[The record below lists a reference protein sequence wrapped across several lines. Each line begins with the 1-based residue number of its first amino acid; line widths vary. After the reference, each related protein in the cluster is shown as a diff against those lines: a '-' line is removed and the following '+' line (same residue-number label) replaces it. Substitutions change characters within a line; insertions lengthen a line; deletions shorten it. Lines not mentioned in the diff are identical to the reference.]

1 MSATKRRG
9 RRTGSASR
17 RCGGVGGARAVLLL
31 VPCLLVA
38 LGLGLPAGRALAEP
52 ITVRVA
58 GGVIPG
64 VLAPVLFELKDQLK
78 HYGAS
83 YVTQF
88 TYFRGSSPQIQAL
101 AAKELDFGYLAFGSF
116 PSAILNAK
124 LDLQI
129 VADMIQEGVEG
140 YYSAVRAVRA
150 DSGITKVEDLRG
162 KKIGIIAYGT
172 GNDLGNR
179 AMLKRHGLEFGKD
192 YTMIEVQPP
201 NMAAMLREGKID
213 LAWLTT
219 PFWFI
224 EERKGGLR
232 KLFDGVDAMGPTQV
246 LILAGRAEFLQANRA
261 AVLDFFED
269 YLRALRHA
277 LDPKNRDQL
286 LEITARLGKRP
297 KETFASWAFTK
308 RDYYRDPNGIPN
320 IKALQAN
327 IDLLTEMDLIK
338 TKFDVSR
345 HVNLSFIKEA
355 AGRLG
360 KP

>member
-1 MSATKRRG
+1 MKRRSHRTASDN
-9 RRTGSASR
+9 RRR
-17 RCGGVGGARAVLLL
+17 GGVGGAPATLLF
-31 VPCLLVA
+31 VCLLIALV
-38 LGLGLPAGRALAEP
+38 LGLARRALAEP
-52 ITVRVA
+52 ITIRVA
-58 GGVIPG
+58 GGVVPG
-64 VLAPVLFELKDQLK
+64 VMTPVVMELKQQLT
-78 HYGAS
+78 HYGKS
-83 YVTQF
+83 YVTEVS
-88 TYFRGSSPQIQAL
+88 YFRGSSPQIQAL
-101 AAKELDFGYLAFGSF
+101 AAKQLDLGYLAFGSF

-124 LDLQI
+124 LDLEI
-129 VADMIQEGVEG
+129 VADFIQEGPEG
-140 YYSAVRAVRA
+140 HFSAVRAVRA

-162 KKIGIIAYGT
+162 KRIGIIAFGT

-192 YTMIEVQPP
+192 YTMVEVQPP
-201 NMAAMLREGKID
+201 NMGAMLREGKID

-246 LILAGRAEFLQANRA
+246 LVMVGRKEFLAANKA
-261 AVLDFFED
+261 AVQDFFED
-269 YLRALRHA
+269 YLRGLRYA
-277 LDPKNRDQL
+277 LDPKNREEL
-286 LEITARLGKRP
+286 LELVSRLGKRP
-297 KETFASWAFTK
+297 KEAFASWVFTK
-308 RDYYRDPNGIPN
+308 RDYYRDRDGIPN

-327 IDLLTEMDLIK
+327 IDLLTEVGLIK

-345 HVNLSFIKEA
+345 YVNLSYIKEA